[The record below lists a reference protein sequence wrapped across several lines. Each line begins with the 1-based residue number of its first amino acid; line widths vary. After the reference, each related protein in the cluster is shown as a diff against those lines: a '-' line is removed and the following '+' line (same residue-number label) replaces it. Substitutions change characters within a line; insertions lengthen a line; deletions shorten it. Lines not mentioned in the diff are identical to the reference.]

1 MILPGQLG
9 GKVGR
14 RRDRKDQRKLERNLQ
29 LFLYSEE
36 KMSEG
41 KTLVKNT
48 IVISLGTFLS
58 RISGL
63 AREVLISSLFGATW
77 ITDAF
82 LIAYTIPNL
91 LRRLF
96 AEGALSTSIVPV
108 FSHYFAGT
116 EEEKKEN
123 PQDFVSSV
131 FTGFS
136 IVVGIICLLGILL
149 ASLIVKVVAVGFHG
163 EPTRFLVVIDFTR
176 IMFPF
181 LLLISWS
188 AFAMGVLNTVGIFS
202 WSALAPVFFNLGTI
216 VALLFLRPYLDFY
229 ALAWGVILGGL
240 WQFVFQLP
248 PLYRRGFRLR
258 IKLDFFRNRGFRQVV
273 GLMLPVTFSL
283 AVSQLNT
290 LVDRIIASLCE
301 EGAVSALYFA
311 DRLMELP
318 LGVFGIALS
327 TAILPA
333 LSQKSCQDNLE
344 EWQGVLWQGIRWVV
358 FIMVPVSVFLVVF
371 SPQTVSVVYQ
381 RGVFGGLA
389 THMTSSALLF
399 YAPGLVFFSLSHLFT
414 RAFYSLK
421 DSKTPVKVGLGAV
434 FLNIALDL
442 ILVRY
447 LSFQGLALATS
458 LTAVFNFVALW
469 ILMQKKHCQF
479 RFHGKVWDWW
489 KKVVVQGVLF
499 SAFCLLLVN
508 IFIQGS
514 ERFRLG
520 SFALL
525 MILAS
530 LFYAFLGF
538 FLKMNEHRL
547 VLDLW
552 QDFRKK
558 LRR

>member
-1 MILPGQLG
+1 
-9 GKVGR
+9 
-14 RRDRKDQRKLERNLQ
+14 RKAREKLESNLQ
-29 LFLYSEE
+29 LFLYSEG

-41 KTLVKNT
+41 KALVKNT
-48 IVISLGTFLS
+48 IVISFGTFLS
-58 RISGL
+58 RITGL
-63 AREVLISSLFGATW
+63 AREILISSLFGATW
-77 ITDAF
+77 VTDAF

-96 AEGALSTSIVPV
+96 AEGALSTSIVPA
-108 FSHYFAGT
+108 FSHYFVDGD
-116 EEEKKEN
+116 ESKN

-136 IVVGIICLLGILL
+136 IVVGIVCLLGILL
-149 ASLIVKVVAVGFHG
+149 APWIVKVVAVGFKG
-163 EPTRFLVVIDFTR
+163 DFAKVLVVTNFTR

-188 AFAMGVLNTVGIFS
+188 AFAMGVLNTVNIFS

-216 VALLFLRPYLDFY
+216 FALLFLRSYVSSY
-229 ALAWGVILGGL
+229 ALAWGVVLGGL
-240 WQFVFQLP
+240 LQFAFQLP
-248 PLYRRGFRLR
+248 PLYRKGFRLR
-258 IKLDFFRNRGFRQVV
+258 IKLDFLQDQGFRQVV

-311 DRLMELP
+311 DRLLELP

-327 TAILPA
+327 TAILPS
-333 LSQKSCQDNLE
+333 LSQTACKDDLE
-344 EWQGVLWQGIRWVV
+344 EWRRILWQGIRWIV
-358 FIMVPVSVFLVVF
+358 FIMVPVSIFLLIF
-371 SPQTVSVVYQ
+371 NSQTVSVVYQ

-389 THMTSSALLF
+389 TSMTASSLAF

-421 DSKTPVKVGLGAV
+421 DSKTPVKVGLIAV

-442 ILVRY
+442 ILVRF
-447 LSFQGLALATS
+447 LSFNGLALATS

-469 ILMQKKHCQF
+469 VLMEKKYCQLNF
-479 RFHGKVWDWW
+479 RSGEGSWPVKVIT
-489 KKVVVQGVLF
+489 QGVF
-499 SAFCLLLVN
+499 FAVFCLLLVN
-508 IFIQGS
+508 FFKSGT
-514 ERFRLG
+514 EKFRLT

-525 MILAS
+525 VVFVS
-530 LFYAFLGF
+530 FFYFLLGL
-538 FLKMNEHRL
+538 FLKMSEHRL
-547 VLDLW
+547 VIDLW
-552 QDFRKK
+552 QDLRGKFRKQGGG
-558 LRR
+558 